1 MKTKTLALSMLITG
15 AVCAHGQSL
24 QQSAAGTAVLTP
36 YQVVAGGP
44 HERVWQS
51 VSVDANG
58 MTNRHSYTELATGLN
73 FWNPATRQW
82 EESKEQFY
90 LTKEGYAVATNGQHS
105 LILAPDIAS
114 AGAVDLLNPDGV
126 RLVSNPMGLSFADSA
141 TGKNVLIAQVTNCL
155 GELASE
161 NSVVYGRAFDA
172 VRAAIR
178 LSYTRSGVEQDV
190 ILYQQLPSPSE
201 WGLDPATTRIE
212 MWTEVLGEPVPQ
224 VSQVDWSGDRV
235 LDFGQTRIGHGVA
248 YLLNG
253 QMMDQVGLEKDWVEA
268 DGRHFIVESV
278 SYAAVKPLLDKLQAS
293 AGEGKGTETAQ
304 RKAHASRNELAR
316 AFARRA
322 KPKEMAAIQRGRMSQ
337 EPGVLLDYQTIN
349 TSQTNYVFKGDTTYW
364 LSGNVALFGTNTTFE
379 AGTILKSTNG
389 VSLTVN
395 TPIAWLGTMWRPV
408 ILTSKDDTSCG
419 DSISGATGSPGSNV
433 YAATALAI
441 GVTNTV
447 TIQHL
452 RVANAQ
458 TAISFVGG
466 SGHVIRHAQ
475 FVACQK
481 GIAATNTDFSLG
493 NALFWNVLTN
503 FTGASS
509 TGRVEHLTADT
520 ATYLNQNL
528 GTNLFLTNCLLV
540 NVTNTGSY
548 SGLSNAVTT
557 SGSVFQTVGE
567 GFHYLLNGTYRDSG
581 TTNISAT
588 LAADLRKMTTFP
600 PLISTNAITTATTW
614 SPQAQRDTD
623 TPDLGYHYYPLD
635 FLVNNVSTSSS
646 LTLTNGV
653 AVGVYGSYG
662 VIIQG
667 GNLYSQGSPVNLNV
681 LTRYQTVQEQPATL
695 GSSALALINVAT
707 TAATI
712 TQLRFTDCPAL
723 GLAST
728 GTGARDLLDNN
739 SYPNGTFILRDCQLR
754 GSAINIYQGNSSGTI
769 SLSLTNNLMERGSFY
784 ANRTGAAMLIVNLRN
799 NLFWRSALNL
809 QYNSSGTNPTWN
821 IQDNLFDNC
830 SITEGGNNYQFYI
843 GNSYNGYVAT
853 TPLGNSGGNDKSV
866 TTFAYAT
873 GTLGPWYQSST
884 NMIDAGSRT
893 ADLAGLYHYTT
904 QTSQVKE
911 ATTIVDLG
919 FHYVATDANGNPID
933 TNGNGFPDWQ
943 EDANGNGVVDSGET
957 DWQHG
962 TDLGLKVWIT
972 EPKRNANLP

>member
-1 MKTKTLALSMLITG
+1 MLITG

-24 QQSAAGTAVLTP
+24 LQSATGTAVLTP
-36 YQVVAGGP
+36 YQVVAAGP

-51 VSVDANG
+51 ISVDANG
-58 MTNRHSYTELATGLN
+58 TTNRHSYTELATGLN
-73 FWNPATRQW
+73 FWNPVTRQW

-90 LTKEGYAVATNGQHS
+90 LTKEGYAVATNGQHK
-105 LILAPDIAS
+105 LILSPDIAS
-114 AGAVDLLNPDGV
+114 VGAVDLLNPDGV
-126 RLVSNPMGLSFADSA
+126 RLVSNPMGLSFADTV

-155 GELASE
+155 GELASD

-172 VRAAIR
+172 VRAGIR
-178 LSYTRSGVEQDV
+178 MTYTRSGFAQDV

-201 WGLDPATTRIE
+201 WGLDPASTRIE
-212 MWTEVLGEPVPQ
+212 MWTEVLGEA
-224 VSQVDWSGDRV
+224 VSQTSQIDSTGDRM
-235 LDFGQTRIGHGVA
+235 LDFGMTRIGHGVA

-253 QMMDQVGLEKDWVEA
+253 QMMDQVDLEKSWVET
-268 DGRHFIVESV
+268 DDRHFIVESV

-293 AGEGKGTETAQ
+293 VGQSKWTETAQ
-304 RKAHASRNELAR
+304 GKAHASRNELAR
-316 AFARRA
+316 TFPRRA
-322 KPKEMAAIQRGRMSQ
+322 KLKEMASIQRGQMSQ
-337 EPGVLLDYQTIN
+337 ETGLLLDYQTIN

-379 AGTILKSTNG
+379 AGAILKSTNG

-408 ILTSKDDTSCG
+408 VLTSKDDTSCG
-419 DSISGATGSPGSNV
+419 DTITGATGSPGSNV
-433 YAATALAI
+433 YAATALAV

-475 FVACQK
+475 LVACQK
-481 GIAATNTDFSLG
+481 GVAATNTDFSVG

-503 FTGASS
+503 FTGATS
-509 TGRVEHLTADT
+509 TGRVEHMTADT
-520 ATYLNQNL
+520 AIYLNQNI

-548 SGLSNAVTT
+548 SGLGNAVTT
-557 SGSVFQTVGE
+557 SGTVFQTVGE
-567 GFHYLLNGTYRDSG
+567 GFHYLRDGTYRDAG
-581 TTNISAT
+581 TTNISAS
-588 LAADLRKMTTFP
+588 LATDLGKMTTFP
-600 PLISTNAITTATTW
+600 PLILTNAITTATTW

-635 FLVNNVSTSSS
+635 FLINNVANSST

-653 AVGVYGSYG
+653 AVGVYGDYG

-695 GSSALALINVAT
+695 GGRSGLALINLAT

-728 GTGARDLLDNN
+728 GTGGRDLLDNN
-739 SYPNGTFILRDCQLR
+739 SYMSGTFILRDCQLR
-754 GSAINIYQGNSSGTI
+754 GSAINIYQINASGTLT
-769 SLSLTNNLMERGSFY
+769 LSLTNNLMERGSFY
-784 ANRTGAAMLIVNLRN
+784 ANRSAAALLIVNLRN

-809 QYNSSGTNPTWN
+809 QYNSWATNPTWN

-830 SITEGGNNYQFYI
+830 SISEGGTNYQSYI

-853 TPLGNSGGNDKSV
+853 TPLVNSGGNDKSV
-866 TTFAYAT
+866 TTFSYAT

-893 ADLAGLYHYTT
+893 ADLAGVYHYTT

-911 ATTIVDLG
+911 ANTIVDLG
-919 FHYVATDANGNPID
+919 FHYVATDASGNPLD
-933 TNGNGFPDWQ
+933 TDGDGFPDWQ
-943 EDANGNGVVDSGET
+943 EDSNGNGVVDSGET
-957 DWQHG
+957 DWQNG
-962 TDLGLKVWIT
+962 SDLGLKVWIT